1 MASAGPIVR
10 YEGVHLELGG
20 RPVLRGLDLAVERG
34 ETLVLLGRSGS
45 GKTSALRM
53 LNAMLRPTSGAV
65 FVFGEN
71 VAEQDR
77 IALRRKV
84 GYVIQGVGLFPHFT
98 VERNV
103 GLIPELER
111 WPGERRKERV
121 RELLAMVGL
130 EGYGERYPR
139 QLSGG
144 QQQRVGIARAL
155 AASPPLLLL
164 DEPFGALDPLT
175 RVELQNEFL
184 RLREVTGTTAV
195 FVTHDIHEA
204 VRVGSRIGVLHEGRL
219 ETLGSV
225 QQFQRETSGEAGRF
239 LACLDPAR

>member
-1 MASAGPIVR
+1 M
-10 YEGVHLELGG
+10 
-20 RPVLRGLDLAVERG
+20 LRGLDLAVKPG

-53 LNAMLRPTSGAV
+53 INAMLRPTSGAV
-65 FVFGEN
+65 SVFGKD
-71 VAEQDR
+71 VAEWDP
-77 IALRRKV
+77 IALRRRI

-103 GLIPELER
+103 GLVPELEK
-111 WPGERRKERV
+111 WPVAQRRERV
-121 RELLAMVGL
+121 AELLDMVGL
-130 EGYGERYPR
+130 PFSDFAYRYPR

-155 AASPPLLLL
+155 AARPPLLLL

-175 RVELQNEFL
+175 RVELQKEFL
-184 RLREVTGTTAV
+184 RLRTALGTTAV

-204 VRVGSRIGVLHEGRL
+204 VRVASRISVLHEGTQ
-219 ETLGSV
+219 ETTGSV
-225 QQFQRETSGEAGRF
+225 QEFLGEKNGEAGKF
-239 LACLDPAR
+239 LACLDTLG